1 MSYHNHVLINL
12 SRTSSFSALIKP
24 SGKFYFDQQPSQPRY
39 HISQVKTQQPILS
52 AFIMADRR
60 PENQEMS
67 RSKKQRTGELDPR
80 ANPYLAHHYEEDT
93 EDYSN
98 GYGNGTSRQYG
109 KGGSSATTSLSKFKR
124 HNTTAAQAHTA
135 EDGPDN
141 PFNNVPLSHQYF
153 DILKTRRDLPVH
165 KQR

>member
-80 ANPYLAHHYEEDT
+80 ANPYLRKIIVMAMAMGRADNTARAAHLRPPVSQNLRDIIRQLPRRILQKMDPITPSTMFHYRI
-93 EDYSN
+93 S
-98 GYGNGTSRQYG
+98 TSI
-109 KGGSSATTSLSKFKR
+109 S
-124 HNTTAAQAHTA
+124 
-135 EDGPDN
+135 
-141 PFNNVPLSHQYF
+141 
-153 DILKTRRDLPVH
+153 
-165 KQR
+165 